1 MKMKVQHK
9 LALSGPVSVG
19 LIPFWSCLG
28 GRYQL
33 RFPPLPKLSL
43 QPSVFSLNTLNYI
56 I

>member
-1 MKMKVQHK
+1 MKMKVRHK
-9 LALSGPVSVG
+9 LALTDLVLVG
-19 LIPFWSCLG
+19 LMLFWSCLG